1 MRRNGFTLAIGFSGL
16 LIWGFLVASAGHSLR
31 DEPVE
36 YDLEDMDVPDPS
48 ELEPPETEAIVAPQI
63 EGRSVRPIA
72 PEVFA
77 SPAIANAENLERVA
91 PREPFSE
98 RRVAAKPDVV
108 LLPRPISLQAGIV
121 AFGDDQ
127 RIRLVDIQ
135 ATALE
140 RNCPGSDAGEWPC
153 GMMARTQQRLLLRN
167 RSLACETS
175 EKHWVGEIE
184 TRCWVG
190 TLDVSTWLAQ
200 HGWAEAREGSAL
212 AMLTEKARTDGIGLF
227 ASAAR

>member
-1 MRRNGFTLAIGFSGL
+1 MRRNGITIAIGMAGL
-16 LIWGFLVASAGHSLR
+16 LLWSFLVASAGHSLR

-48 ELEPPETEAIVAPQI
+48 ELELPEAETIVEPQI

-77 SPAIANAENLERVA
+77 SPAVANAENLERVA

-98 RRVAAKPDVV
+98 NRVAAKPDVV

-127 RIRLVDIQ
+127 RIRLVDIE

-140 RNCPGSDAGEWPC
+140 RNCPAADAGEWPC

-175 EKHWVGEIE
+175 EQHWVGEIE

-200 HGWAEAREGSAL
+200 HGWAEARAGSAL

-227 ASAAR
+227 GDAIR